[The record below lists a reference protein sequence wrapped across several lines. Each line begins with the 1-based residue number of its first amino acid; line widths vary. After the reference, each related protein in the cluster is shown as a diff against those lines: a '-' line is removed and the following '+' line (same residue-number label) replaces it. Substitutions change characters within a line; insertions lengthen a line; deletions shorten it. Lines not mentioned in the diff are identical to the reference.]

1 MIFTCL
7 SKSQKSRSNLIF
19 FVYFAIE
26 KFTWCVL
33 FYNRR
38 FDKTRKKCHPYYY
51 SKNKKYWRSR
61 WHKTICANLYYSFSF
76 YRSMKVCIHLN
87 DCFYFDWNYW
97 ILRGI
102 ISFINQNNVSWRFHI
117 TTWHN
122 LTIGSYQGLSW
133 CMHWI
138 KFFLL
143 GRHKTILGNK

>member
-1 MIFTCL
+1 MFIL
-7 SKSQKSRSNLIF
+7 PSKSLRDVSCFTTVVLTRLEKSAIFIIILKYKVLKIKMTQKTLCKSLLFIF
-19 FVYFAIE
+19 ILSLDEGMYTFE
-26 KFTWCVL
+26 WL
-33 FYNRR
+33 FLFWLKLLNTAW
-38 FDKTRKKCHPYYY
+38 TR
-51 SKNKKYWRSR
+51 
-61 WHKTICANLYYSFSF
+61 
-76 YRSMKVCIHLN
+76 
-87 DCFYFDWNYW
+87 D
-97 ILRGI
+97 I